1 MHHRLWRQF
10 LLNPQK
16 HSDILYGWITA
27 VRTLTILPVPGKDAR
42 DFSTSLYGFVWVG
55 ALLGVLLYGIALLQ
69 QTLPGPGWPEASA
82 ILLMLAGVILTRG
95 LHLDGLADCAD
106 GFLGGHDRD
115 RILAIMKDSQLGTFG
130 VLALI
135 LVLLAKW
142 IFLVRMLTTGREI
155 WLVAAFIISRVL
167 MVDLAVRLPYAR
179 DSGTA
184 ASFVRGAKWQHWF
197 FNFLPAAGILFF
209 LLGWRGVLALAGGW
223 GFSLVFG
230 WWARNRIGGITGDLL
245 GACCELSEVGIL
257 FYGSWI

>member
-1 MHHRLWRQF
+1 M
-10 LLNPQK
+10 LN
-16 HSDILYGWITA
+16 GWITA

-55 ALLGVLLYGIALLQ
+55 ALLGVLLYGITLLRH
-69 QTLPGPGWPEASA
+69 TLPGPGWPEASA
-82 ILLMLAGVILTRG
+82 LLLVLAGVVLTRG

-135 LVLLAKW
+135 MILLAKW
-142 IFLVRMLTTGREI
+142 IFLARMLTTGREI

-179 DSGTA
+179 TSGTA
-184 ASFVRGAKWQHWF
+184 ALFVRGAKWQHWF
-197 FNFLPAAGILFF
+197 FNFIPAAGILFF
-209 LLGWRGVLALAGGW
+209 LLGWRGVLVLAGGW

-230 WWARNRIGGITGDLL
+230 WWARNRIEGITGDLL
-245 GACCELSEVGIL
+245 GACCELSEAGIL
-257 FYGSWI
+257 FFGSWI